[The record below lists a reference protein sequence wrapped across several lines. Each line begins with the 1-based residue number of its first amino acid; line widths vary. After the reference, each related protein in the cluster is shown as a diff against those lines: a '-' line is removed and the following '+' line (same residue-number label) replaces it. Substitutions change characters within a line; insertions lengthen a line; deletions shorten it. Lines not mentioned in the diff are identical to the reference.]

1 MSFQEALD
9 FMLMTTTTTV
19 IQEPEPG
26 NHYAPA
32 SSMLE
37 GLVGDHFTRQAPL
50 ALNECGFPI
59 DFSPLDWEIDGGN
72 MVLWDNVMG
81 GEFPWDERYY
91 QENPDFS
98 TGFDPTYIM
107 QHATDS
113 ASTAGTMATGHKAA
127 NNMVSVNLYEEDV
140 STLVEEA
147 MMCGMAGGVV
157 TSVPLLHAT
166 PAAFITH
173 TNNRSNRDSLRRSF
187 ERVMPTFAS
196 GVCGGDYYPYPETL
210 QSMRDGA
217 LSSQWTF
224 LEQNENITAEV
235 RHYRSTCQD
244 V

>member
-1 MSFQEALD
+1 
-9 FMLMTTTTTV
+9 
-19 IQEPEPG
+19 
-26 NHYAPA
+26 
-32 SSMLE
+32 
-37 GLVGDHFTRQAPL
+37 
-50 ALNECGFPI
+50 
-59 DFSPLDWEIDGGN
+59 